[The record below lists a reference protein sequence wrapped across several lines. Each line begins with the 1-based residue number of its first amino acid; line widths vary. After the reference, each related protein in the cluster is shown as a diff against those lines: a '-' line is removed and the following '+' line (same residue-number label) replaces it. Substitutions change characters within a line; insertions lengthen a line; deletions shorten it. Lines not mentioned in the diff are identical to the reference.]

1 VLQFNAGVTRSVRVP
16 EIGEVQ
22 ARVAIINLFDR
33 IYLIRNGTGIGVFS
47 PQYGPRRAVF
57 GGITIPIPPRRGASP
72 P

>member
-1 VLQFNAGVTRSVRVP
+1 
-16 EIGEVQ
+16 VQ

-33 IYLIRNGTGIGVFS
+33 SYLIRNGTGIGVFS

-57 GGITIPIPPRRGASP
+57 GGITIPIPPRLGASP